1 MACAGHGVGH
11 TGQLRGVDLHELRR
25 SCLTGP
31 ASSVGRDDIEG
42 LFGHDVTGPGPAG
55 PSGSALGLGKLAF
68 GSGRGGTHTAMSTN
82 YDLDIVGR
90 VRRASGDIP
99 QSVDDL
105 YLVADVQGVVEGLR
119 GGLGEVHATVR
130 ADGDAVLVEG
140 VAAVEE
146 HRVRHRRVVELAAA
160 VVQILPGHV
169 EGSWSGRCAG
179 LAGRH
184 RDRPIGDVAAS
195 QEPGLLGGQVD
206 AGQCRRRT
214 RRAARCSRGLGPG
227 DQQRHSG
234 YQPGANGFGW
244 AQDRGD
250 GWALDVQLFSCSLGR
265 RPEPTT
271 GSVVDAGPRSNQI

>member
-1 MACAGHGVGH
+1 LPGSLSSVAWEGPRRARLRSPTGRPRLDIANATTDTRSNSRSTALGWRSDQNLGCRQRRDRLDFREALAMACAGHGVGH

-105 YLVADVQGVVEGLR
+105 YLITDVQGVVEGLR
-119 GGLGEVHATVR
+119 GGLGEVHATV
-130 ADGDAVLVEG
+130 
-140 VAAVEE
+140 
-146 HRVRHRRVVELAAA
+146 
-160 VVQILPGHV
+160 
-169 EGSWSGRCAG
+169 
-179 LAGRH
+179 
-184 RDRPIGDVAAS
+184 
-195 QEPGLLGGQVD
+195 
-206 AGQCRRRT
+206 
-214 RRAARCSRGLGPG
+214 
-227 DQQRHSG
+227 
-234 YQPGANGFGW
+234 
-244 AQDRGD
+244 
-250 GWALDVQLFSCSLGR
+250 
-265 RPEPTT
+265 
-271 GSVVDAGPRSNQI
+271 